1 MIDKV
6 VNYTKNLILVTEH
19 IDELKKCRDD
29 ISHLEHEVAAL
40 KAFQQIVQGSIEIQF
55 RGGNK

>member
-6 VNYTKNLILVTEH
+6 VTYAKNLILVTDH

-29 ISHLEHEVAAL
+29 ISHLKYEVAAL
-40 KAFQQIVQGSIEIQF
+40 KAFQQIVQGSIEVQLK
-55 RGGNK
+55 GGNK